1 RSCTVSAVPSHDSEA
16 WEREASLSLRATSP
30 SRPTVIVPARSN
42 SLPAS
47 GPSTTAIRAPATD
60 GTLQDPESELGVDPV
75 HHRAQLAALTL
86 DLRVLL
92 LLAHPLEVLL
102 PRAILRDPLAREL
115 ARLDLAEHIL
125 HRLPRRLR
133 DDSLAA
139 RVVAV
144 LGGVGDRVAHA
155 ADALLVHEVDDQL
168 HLVEALEVGEA
179 RVV

>member
-1 RSCTVSAVPSHDSEA
+1 MRVASSSAATRSSKTLVPIRSLSPGPTCLGPARRCSFTKVPLVEPRSCTVSAVPSHDSEA

-86 DLRVLL
+86 DLRVL
-92 LLAHPLEVLL
+92 
-102 PRAILRDPLAREL
+102 
-115 ARLDLAEHIL
+115 
-125 HRLPRRLR
+125 
-133 DDSLAA
+133 
-139 RVVAV
+139 
-144 LGGVGDRVAHA
+144 
-155 ADALLVHEVDDQL
+155 
-168 HLVEALEVGEA
+168 
-179 RVV
+179 